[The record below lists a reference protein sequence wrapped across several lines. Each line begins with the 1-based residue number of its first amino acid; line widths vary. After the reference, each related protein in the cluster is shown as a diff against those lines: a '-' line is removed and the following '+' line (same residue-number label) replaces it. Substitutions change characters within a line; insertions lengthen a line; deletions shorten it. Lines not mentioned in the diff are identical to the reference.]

1 MMPHQSKLAIKM
13 LPPAK
18 IFIPFLAYLGLT
30 SMSSAETVA

>member
-1 MMPHQSKLAIKM
+1 M

-18 IFIPFLAYLGLT
+18 IFTSFLAYLELT